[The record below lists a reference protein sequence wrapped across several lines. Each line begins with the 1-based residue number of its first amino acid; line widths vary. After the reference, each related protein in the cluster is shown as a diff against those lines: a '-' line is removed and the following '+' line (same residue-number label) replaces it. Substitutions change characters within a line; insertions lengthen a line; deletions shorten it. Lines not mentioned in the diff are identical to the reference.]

1 VATTKI
7 DTLSSIKSDR
17 VLVVRPPHPHGSLRL
32 VTRTASVGY
41 LILAHTMAIG
51 FSAPSTSASVSAPAK
66 VVLPDL
72 VSHCEFKLRLN
83 PNVHTATTTSERWI
97 LDGAKLSQKKMCDF
111 HGLKAGLL
119 TCLCYPDANLEQLR
133 VCCDFMYYLFH
144 L

>member
-1 VATTKI
+1 
-7 DTLSSIKSDR
+7 
-17 VLVVRPPHPHGSLRL
+17 VLIFRPPHLHASLRP
-32 VTRTASVGY
+32 VTRATSVAC
-41 LILAHTMAIG
+41 LVLAHTMAIE
-51 FSAPSTSASVSAPAK
+51 FFAPSTSASVSAPSK

-83 PNVHTATTTSERWI
+83 PNVHNAAATSERWI
-97 LDGAKLSQKKMCDF
+97 LDGAKLSQKKMYDF

-119 TCLCYPDANLEQLR
+119 TCLCYPDADLEQLR